1 MKSELHRRA
10 DELLERLWTICDER
24 KEDNEKM
31 RQSLMKVRLMLFS
44 AFQILNSKLLKEIF
58 FLSILSKS
66 LDEDMSLPYL
76 FEL

>member
-31 RQSLMKVRLMLFS
+31 SQSLMKVRLMLFS